1 MKILNVDTNTYP
13 ATDSPQ
19 CCRGQGEAVSGSVER
34 VQLGPDHVPIERVWS
49 RSWTQ
54 TVFLVAFGT
63 RTGVRV
69 QKADVVGV
77 ARTQIDKIFSGTQ
90 HPAFLCQ
97 DFIER
102 NIQGVIMPVVATEV
116 PDKRLM
122 ILTRF
127 THVTFIS
134 ESEVSK

>member
-1 MKILNVDTNTYP
+1 M
-13 ATDSPQ
+13 
-19 CCRGQGEAVSGSVER
+19 C
-34 VQLGPDHVPIERVWS
+34 
-49 RSWTQ
+49 
-54 TVFLVAFGT
+54 LVTCGT
-63 RTGVRV
+63 RDADGVFGRV
-69 QKADVVGV
+69 RNTDVVGV